1 MLDAIDNI
9 SKNGSATSKR
19 ILVVDDEP
27 LVCDALKMMLSFEGH
42 VVTVKNSAEA
52 ALSVLE
58 TDAFDMVITDFAMPG
73 MRGNEMASRIK
84 SQRPQMPIVMIT
96 AYAEMLDSK
105 KDSLGGVDCLVSKP
119 FMMEDLRRAIS
130 SASSKY

>member
-1 MLDAIDNI
+1 MLDPIDNI
-9 SKNGSATSKR
+9 SKNGSVASKR

-119 FMMEDLRRAIS
+119 FMMEDLRRAIL